1 MTDTLLE
8 QQANFATG
16 KEIHCTV
23 QTGDNL
29 AKIAQVYYG
38 SEEYW
43 SKIHQANLDLIG
55 GNPHEIQVGLVLN
68 IPA

>member
-1 MTDTLLE
+1 MTETATEQSTSSE
-8 QQANFATG
+8 QQG
-16 KEIHCTV
+16 GQYIV

-29 AKIAQVYYG
+29 AKIADVYYG

-43 SKIHQANLDLIG
+43 SKIHKANLDLIG
-55 GNPHEIQVGLVLN
+55 HNPHELQVGLVLD